1 MPVDIVHCI
10 LTYIDVWL
18 LITPY
23 RKNMKCNLYPILA
36 KVKST
41 ILKLCLINSKYSL
54 SQNGMLTGVLKTHK
68 NIVLTACKAYAINKQ

>member
-1 MPVDIVHCI
+1 MPVDIVDCI

-23 RKNMKCNLYPILA
+23 RESMKCNLYPILA
-36 KVKST
+36 KVKGT
-41 ILKLCLINSKYSL
+41 IRKLCLTNAITEWY
-54 SQNGMLTGVLKTHK
+54 VDCCTHK